1 MQAWRVVAALVAF
14 AFAFACLAAGCQP
27 SAPSVHWTCDF
38 DASEN
43 RPLSDPDAALGP
55 DGSLPESV
63 CQDTCGTPALRCN
76 FVELDGGV
84 PGATCPVCVF

>member
-1 MQAWRVVAALVAF
+1 MHARRASVALVAL
-14 AFAFACLAAGCQP
+14 ACLAAGCQP
-27 SAPSVHWTCDF
+27 SATAVHWTCDF

-63 CQDTCGTPALRCN
+63 CENTCGTPALRCT

-84 PGATCPVCVF
+84 PGATCPVCTF